1 MVWSRKHNIYLLF
14 IIFMLLSRTSVC
26 AQNPA
31 GSNDSV
37 SSGSSNSGSTQVW
50 TDEDWNQAKKGIGY
64 EKNEP
69 PKKEDPIEQ
78 VPEETETKPYE
89 ESSSE
94 NNWLRSETAKIICIV
109 LIIAILVFI
118 IIRFILGAKMDNS
131 KVKSETIEMLQS
143 IEDNLEG
150 TDLNPYL
157 NKAVDAVDYKT
168 AVRILYLSVI
178 QKLNDLKW
186 IRWKKD
192 KTNNDF
198 LMEMSSQSSFGTFR
212 NLTLSYEIVW
222 YGEAQIGSTEFETMK
237 REFETYKNSL
247 NQLESRR

>member
-1 MVWSRKHNIYLLF
+1 MVWSRKPDLHLF
-14 IIFMLLSRTSVC
+14 LVMLLLLSAVNIC
-26 AQNPA
+26 AQNSVL
-31 GSNDSV
+31 SNDSL
-37 SSGSSNSGSTQVW
+37 SSSPSNSGTTQVW

-64 EKNEP
+64 EKIE
-69 PKKEDPIEQ
+69 PKKKEI
-78 VPEETETKPYE
+78 EETEASEIESTPYE
-89 ESSSE
+89 EKSSS
-94 NNWLRSETAKIICIV
+94 NNWLQSEAAKVICIT

-118 IIRFILGAKMDNS
+118 IIRFVLGAKMDNS
-131 KVKSETIEMLQS
+131 KVIVESVEMLQT

-157 NKAVDAVDYKT
+157 NKAVEAIDYKT

-198 LMEMSSQSSFGTFR
+198 LMEMSDQSTFRTFR

-237 REFETYKNSL
+237 KEFDTYKNSL
-247 NQLESRR
+247 NQFESRK